1 MKNINRDYLVIVD
14 ARTAKITPPKDMKF
28 YITDE
33 NTSNIFFKL
42 VFEDYNDK
50 DITSLINN
58 KVPQKYDIYS
68 LTLRVVKPN
77 FETVTMDAHKL
88 NEDDPCLFVADLTNE
103 FINVS
108 GICECELF
116 IDAHIEK
123 DGVPIIER
131 STTDSFTYEVKES
144 VFFNL
149 DEILDYH
156 QIYIENIATK
166 DYVDGVVSGNVSMS
180 RYATAEQLETK
191 ANVEH
196 VHEDY
201 VSKEELEIELERI
214 DTVKIDLDN
223 FSASNSISVNRKKF
237 TPIGKYSSAI
247 GDNVIATGDGSHAEG
262 SNTQARGKG
271 AHAEGLNTKAS
282 GYFSHVEGCNTTAN
296 AEYQHVQG
304 KYNLFDSENQYAHIV
319 GNGLVND
326 EGVITRS
333 NAHTLDWNGNAW
345 FAGNVHIGADNLILA
360 TKDYVDDKISKI
372 VINGGGSNP
381 DNPGGDI
388 IVDCDCEPHDP
399 YDDTEIRNNITSLN
413 SSVTALSDS
422 LASKANKK
430 IAADKY
436 EGISSISLG
445 SVDLNSE
452 NRKYINVLNPSSN
465 LSIQLPYIADVDF
478 AEIHMFIMPM
488 SNDTEVS
495 FNESVAIKYQDKDM
509 MPETLEANNA
519 YEYIFTY
526 INCND
531 SYLWLVGAI
540 VYE

>member
-33 NTSNIFFKL
+33 HTSNIFFQL

-50 DITSLINN
+50 DITSLIND
-58 KVPQKYDIYS
+58 KVPQRYDIDS

-77 FETVTMDAHKL
+77 FETATIDAHKL
-88 NEDDPCLFVADLTNE
+88 SEDDPCFFVADLTND

-116 IDAHIEK
+116 IDSHIEK
-123 DGVPIIER
+123 DGEPILER

-149 DEILDYH
+149 DDVIDYH
-156 QIYIENIATK
+156 QIAIENIATK

-180 RYATAEQLETK
+180 RYATTEQLNAK
-191 ANVEH
+191 ADIEH

-201 VSKEELEIELERI
+201 VSKEELETELARI
-214 DTVKIDLDN
+214 DTVKIDLYD
-223 FSASNSISVNRKKF
+223 FEASNSISVNRKKF
-237 TPIGKYSSAI
+237 TPKGKYSSAI

-271 AHAEGLNTKAS
+271 AHAEGYSTKAS
-282 GYFSHVEGCNTTAN
+282 GYFSHAEGCNTTAN
-296 AEYQHVQG
+296 TEYQHVQG

-319 GNGLVND
+319 GNGS
-326 EGVITRS
+326 EGAPS

-345 FAGNVHIGADNLILA
+345 FAGNVKVGEDNLILA

-372 VINGGGSNP
+372 NINGGESNP

-388 IVDCDCEPHDP
+388 IVDCNCEP

-413 SSVTALSDS
+413 SSVTALSNS
-422 LASKANKK
+422 LDNKANKK

-445 SVDLNSE
+445 NVSLNNE

-478 AEIHMFIMPM
+478 AEVHMFIMPM

-495 FNESVAIKYQDKDM
+495 FSESASIKYQDKDM